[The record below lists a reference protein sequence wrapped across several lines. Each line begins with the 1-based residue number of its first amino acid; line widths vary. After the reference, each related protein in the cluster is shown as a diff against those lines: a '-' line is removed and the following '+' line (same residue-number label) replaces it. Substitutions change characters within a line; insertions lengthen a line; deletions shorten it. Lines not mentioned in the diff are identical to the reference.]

1 MVSLKLIEVN
11 GSQPLHNEKMSSNHS
26 VRGDNERSG
35 VIATSEYETNDT
47 YSNQSNSTGQIL
59 YCAPSKHRNLI
70 DFMLRNSK

>member
-1 MVSLKLIEVN
+1 
-11 GSQPLHNEKMSSNHS
+11 MSSNHS

-35 VIATSEYETNDT
+35 AIATSEYETNDT